1 MLKCSA
7 ESGPKGGLVIYERF
21 LSGKVEEES
30 KVYNYTKSVNRKRD
44 VGKVFGM
51 RFLFYLAQETQ
62 QRCTETKY
70 KWLVTFNHRYNR
82 GSETGSCTGK
92 HLKWHLDK

>member
-21 LSGKVEEES
+21 LRGKEEEES

-44 VGKVFGM
+44 VGKGFGV
-51 RFLFYLAQETQ
+51 RFLF
-62 QRCTETKY
+62 
-70 KWLVTFNHRYNR
+70 
-82 GSETGSCTGK
+82 
-92 HLKWHLDK
+92 